1 MPQDIMV
8 EQKLF
13 EVQAQAQ
20 TKSTWHYEACVRVC
34 VCVFAEHTISDG
46 ITATI

>member
-1 MPQDIMV
+1 MPQDILV

-13 EVQAQAQ
+13 EVQAQ
-20 TKSTWHYEACVRVC
+20 TKSTRHYEACVC
-34 VCVFAEHTISDG
+34 VCVFTEHTISDG